1 MQPRDY
7 QLRAVEDCRRAYRGG
22 ATSVLLVLPTGGG
35 KTLIGSLVVA
45 GALARGR
52 RVLWLAGRRELVE
65 QAAARMPV
73 EAGIIMAGRPVS
85 PGAPVQVAS
94 IDTLG
99 ARGGVPDVDLVVIDE
114 AHHATA
120 TTWRAVLQACPKA
133 KMLGLTATPARSDG
147 AALGDVFQAL
157 VLGPTIRQLVELGH
171 LVPTRVISPASKSK
185 RLAMEPADAW
195 SRYSEGRPGFA
206 FHRQISESQAFAE
219 LMNQRGIV
227 TAHVDG
233 TTPLRERAAAV
244 EAFRGGEV
252 ECLSSVAVFTEGVD
266 VPRASFCLLARGA
279 DHAGLYL
286 QMVGRVMR
294 PAPGK
299 HDALVVDLR
308 GVVHKHGL
316 PDADREW
323 SLEGVQGVAR
333 GSATTVRQC
342 RQCGTVW
349 EYDGDPACPQCA
361 FVAGVDEQE
370 VRVRPLAEVRGPLRP
385 RAGLDEVRRKRQELT
400 ATARERGYSMGWVYH
415 RLKAIYG
422 AGMVQRAGA

>member
-1 MQPRDY
+1 MRPRDY
-7 QLRAVEDCRRAYRGG
+7 QLRAVEDCRQAYRAG

-73 EAGIIMAGRPVS
+73 EAGVIMAGRPTR
-85 PGAPVQVAS
+85 PDAPVQVAS
-94 IDTLG
+94 VDTLA

-120 TTWRAVLQACPKA
+120 TTWRAVLAAAPKA
-133 KMLGLTATPARSDG
+133 KLLGLTATPERSDG
-147 AALGDVFQAL
+147 AALGDVFGSL
-157 VLGPTIRQLVELGH
+157 VLGPTIRQLVQLGH

-185 RLAMEPADAW
+185 NLAMEPADAW

-206 FHRQISESQAFAE
+206 FHKLISESRAFTAA
-219 LMNQRGIV
+219 MNERGIV

-233 TTPLRERAAAV
+233 ETPVRQRAAAV
-244 EAFRGGEV
+244 EAFRAGEL

-279 DHAGLYL
+279 DHAGVYL

-299 HDALVVDLR
+299 HDAVVVDLR
-308 GVVHKHGL
+308 GVFHKHGL
-316 PDADREW
+316 PDDDRVW
-323 SLEGVQGVAR
+323 SLGGVQGVAR
-333 GSATTVRQC
+333 SSATKLRQC
-342 RQCGTVW
+342 LKCGTVW
-349 EYDGDPACPQCA
+349 EFEGDAACPECGFA
-361 FVAGVDEQE
+361 VGVDEQE
-370 VRVRPLAEVRGPLRP
+370 VKPRPLAEVRGPLRP
-385 RAGLDEVRRKRQELT
+385 QAGLDEVRRKRQELT
-400 ATARERGYSMGWVYH
+400 ATARARGYSLGWVYH
-415 RLKAIYG
+415 RLVAIYG
-422 AGMVQRAGA
+422 AGMVQRAGT

>member
-7 QLRAVEDCRRAYRGG
+7 QLRAVEDCRQAYKAG

-65 QAAARMPV
+65 QAAARMPG
-73 EAGIIMAGRPVS
+73 EAGVIMAGRPAR
-85 PGAPVQVAS
+85 PDAPVQVAS
-94 IDTLG
+94 IDTLA

-120 TTWRAVLQACPKA
+120 TTWRAVLAAAPRA
-133 KMLGLTATPARSDG
+133 KLLGLTATPERSDG
-147 AALGDVFQAL
+147 AALGDVFQSL

-171 LVPTRVISPASKSK
+171 LVPTRVISPCSKSK
-185 RLAMEPADAW
+185 KLAMEPADAW
-195 SRYSEGRPGFA
+195 ARYSEGRPGFA
-206 FHRQISESQAFAE
+206 FHKLISESLAFTAA
-219 LMNQRGIV
+219 MNERGIV

-233 TTPLRERAAAV
+233 ETPIRWRAAAV
-244 EAFRGGEV
+244 EAFRRGEV

-279 DHAGLYL
+279 DHAGIYL

-299 HDALVVDLR
+299 HDAVVVDLR
-308 GVVHKHGL
+308 GVYHKHGL

-323 SLEGVQGVAR
+323 SLAGAQGVAR
-333 GSATTVRQC
+333 SSPTKLRQC
-342 RQCGTVW
+342 VKCGAVW
-349 EYDGDPACPQCA
+349 EYDGDAACPECG
-361 FVAGVDEQE
+361 FSVGVDEQE
-370 VRVRPLAEVRGPLRP
+370 VKPRPLAEVRGPLRP

-400 ATARERGYSMGWVYH
+400 ATARARGYSMGWVYH
-415 RLKAIYG
+415 RLVAIYG
-422 AGMVQRAGA
+422 AGMVARAGA